1 MAAPE
6 YAPGLFDCR
15 FRRLGRAGYGRI
27 GLDGQEGVLFLRQE
41 GVLFLRKVDEC
52 PGKIYNEF

>member
-27 GLDGQEGVLFLRQE
+27 GLDGQEGE
-41 GVLFLRKVDEC
+41 LFLRKVDEC